1 MLIRQVETVLLT
13 GPCTN
18 DPFLLEARRLR
29 SVALIEIVTED
40 GSTGIG
46 ETYAGYFCPEAVPA
60 IVAFYAP
67 ILEGINILE
76 TPIET
81 LWQRMVLC
89 GSYWARVGLGAA
101 VITGI
106 EAALWDL
113 KGKLLGVPVHEL
125 LGGAA
130 HQRLPAY
137 ATGGPSNWPPE
148 RFKAKMDLYL
158 ELGFRALKVG
168 AGYYDGAGGTE
179 LPATTR
185 DEIVEMEAGKVA
197 MMREYLGPEIGILL
211 DGHMD
216 NPQGRVWDVETA
228 SAVLQALEPY
238 NLVFFEEPLPYR
250 DRWGY
255 AELRR
260 STSVPVAG
268 GECLTT
274 VAEFRQYADVDALD
288 IAQPDAAWV
297 GGLREFLNIAALFEQ
312 RGQRVA
318 THSWGAGVAQMQNIH
333 AGFAAPNMVIL
344 ELPPAAGPLHT
355 ELWGDAMILRDGYV
369 YPPSEPGL
377 GVRLTDE
384 IKARYPFVPGSGEFN
399 SVPGKLLQ
407 T

>member
-1 MLIRQVETVLLT
+1 MLIRKVETVLLT

-76 TPIET
+76 TSIET

-148 RFKAKMDLYL
+148 QF
-158 ELGFRALKVG
+158 
-168 AGYYDGAGGTE
+168 
-179 LPATTR
+179 
-185 DEIVEMEAGKVA
+185 
-197 MMREYLGPEIGILL
+197 
-211 DGHMD
+211 
-216 NPQGRVWDVETA
+216 Q
-228 SAVLQALEPY
+228 S
-238 NLVFFEEPLPYR
+238 
-250 DRWGY
+250 
-255 AELRR
+255 
-260 STSVPVAG
+260 
-268 GECLTT
+268 
-274 VAEFRQYADVDALD
+274 
-288 IAQPDAAWV
+288 
-297 GGLREFLNIAALFEQ
+297 
-312 RGQRVA
+312 
-318 THSWGAGVAQMQNIH
+318 QN
-333 AGFAAPNMVIL
+333 
-344 ELPPAAGPLHT
+344 GPLSR
-355 ELWGDAMILRDGYV
+355 A
-369 YPPSEPGL
+369 
-377 GVRLTDE
+377 RLPR
-384 IKARYPFVPGSGEFN
+384 AQSRRR
-399 SVPGKLLQ
+399 LL
-407 T
+407 